1 MNYTDTQWIKIA
13 DSLLLREVLKSHSY
27 GFTQSVGEFTPVDS
41 GLVQNGAGIWG
52 GDNVGPDLF
61 GILMG
66 EPVIADLLIFAEE
79 L

>member
-1 MNYTDTQWIKIA
+1 MNYTDTQWIEIA
-13 DSLLLREVLKSHSY
+13 DSLLLREVLKGDSY
-27 GFTQSVGEFTPVDS
+27 CSPQSIGEFTPVDS

-61 GILMG
+61 GVIMG